1 MAINNSVKI
10 LYHGVVV
17 FVLHKLFLLFKD
29 LYLVW
34 ILCLYS
40 QYCDG
45 RYLLQVV
52 LTHPM
57 NQYGLRRKRNLGQGV
72 WYICIRENTGSVKS
86 VRIGW
91 CARIST

>member
-1 MAINNSVKI
+1 MAMNNSVKI

-17 FVLHKLFLLFKD
+17 FVLDKLFLLFKY
-29 LYLVW
+29 LYVVS

-45 RYLLQVV
+45 SYLLQVV
-52 LTHPM
+52 FIHPM

-72 WYICIRENTGSVKS
+72 WYICIRESTGSVKS
-86 VRIGW
+86 IRIGQ